1 MNSTVAHN
9 FLKANRR
16 SNIHLYPDDWK
27 QLPIPDVSPEQQA
40 PIIELVDQILDAK
53 RTDPDADVS
62 ELEDEID
69 EIVYL
74 LYDLTPDEIQIVEEA
89 ENI

>member
-1 MNSTVAHN
+1 MNSTAAHN

-27 QLPIPDVSPEQQA
+27 KLPIPDVSPEKQA

-53 RTDPDADVS
+53 RTAPNADIS
-62 ELEDEID
+62 NLENEID
-69 EIVYL
+69 QIVYL
-74 LYDLTPDEIQIVEEA
+74 LYGITTDEIAIVEAAME
-89 ENI
+89 